1 MNSLVIEGGEPLRGC
16 VPISGA
22 KNAALPSCVASLL
35 TEDQVILHSVPQLR
49 DVSTILY
56 MLGALGKR
64 VVRHEA
70 NVSIASGGRLIPE
83 ANAYSVGQMRASFL
97 VLGPLVAR
105 LGRAVVPLP
114 GGCAIGARPVDL
126 HLDGLRALGA
136 HVEERIGSV
145 VVTAERLTGA
155 AIHFPFPSVGAT
167 EQIIMAACL
176 ATGGTSIHNASTE
189 PEVMDLIDLLKKMGA
204 IITLID
210 RTIHIEGQRSL
221 SGAEHTL
228 IPDRMEAGTMLLA
241 GAITRGSVSVS
252 PVCSEHLGEFVAS
265 LRASGLELDVDG
277 STITSRGLGRAEAI
291 QIVTSPY
298 PGFPTDLHPP
308 MAAYLSTVAGCSS
321 IVESVFERRFAYTRE
336 LSRMGARLIQDGST
350 LMINGGGTLTG
361 QIVEAPD
368 IRGGAA
374 LILAGLAAEG
384 RTTVTGLA
392 HIDRGHANL
401 ETKLRAIGARIER
414 RDNTA

>member
-1 MNSLVIEGGEPLRGC
+1 MKSLVIEGGESLSGS
-16 VPISGA
+16 VSISGA

-35 TEDQVILHSVPQLR
+35 TEDPIILHSVPQLR

-56 MLGALGKR
+56 TLGALGKR
-64 VVRHEA
+64 VVRHA
-70 NVSIASGGRLIPE
+70 TSVSIAAGGNLIPE

-126 HLDGLRALGA
+126 HLEGLRALGA
-136 HVEERIGSV
+136 RVEERGGVVIVSADRLIGGTV
-145 VVTAERLTGA
+145 
-155 AIHFPFPSVGAT
+155 HFPFPSVGAT

-176 ATGGTSIHNASTE
+176 AQGETVIHNAAIE
-189 PEVMDLIDLLKKMGA
+189 PEVMDLIDLLSKMGA
-204 IITLID
+204 DISVGD
-210 RTIHIEGQRSL
+210 RTIHVTGTRSL
-221 SGAEHTL
+221 GGAEHTL
-228 IPDRMEAGTMLLA
+228 IPDRMEAGTLLLA

-252 PVCSEHLGEFVAS
+252 PVCPKHLDAFLS
-265 LRASGLELDVDG
+265 PLRAAGVAVEVGEASITATGIDPMTAVRLE
-277 STITSRGLGRAEAI
+277 TA
-291 QIVTSPY
+291 PH

-308 MAAYLSTVAGCSS
+308 MSAFLSTVAGTSS
-321 IVESVFERRFAYTRE
+321 IVESVFERRFAYTSA
-336 LSRMGARLIQDGST
+336 LSRMGTRIVKDGTT
-350 LMINGGGTLTG
+350 LTIHGVGELTG
-361 QIVEAPD
+361 QQVEAPD

-374 LILAGLAAEG
+374 LVLAGLAARG
-384 RTTVTGLA
+384 RTIITGLD

-414 RDNTA
+414 REDPA